1 MGKEDVKSAS
11 VTEQKID
18 ANPNKIEALLLVIL
32 ALLIGIPV
40 LGYFMF
46 AVNKTEVKT
55 NPAKNEVVNE
65 KSCETCDASECPKI
79 VEQGCKV
86 QDEEVSNAGWSVFK
100 APDIKV
106 SVEVP
111 NKIIDNTFGKTK
123 LESYWSATSAD
134 KEKKERIT
142 PDELGERINIVKAEF
157 KPFNIGDVVCGGHG
171 CANMSFVE
179 IVGYKLVGRKL
190 DDIWSKYVKD
200 ITSDSLTIK
209 GEKTEKWGV
218 PVYKYKMVSA
228 GGQSE
233 GYILVKN
240 DLLYKV
246 RYDLSENPAEAFEL
260 AKKVVESVKIY

>member
-46 AVNKTEVKT
+46 VVNKTEVKT
-55 NPAKNEVVNE
+55 NPTKNEVVNE

-100 APDIKV
+100 TPDIKV

-111 NKIIDNTFGKTK
+111 NKVMDNTFGKTK
-123 LESYWSATSAD
+123 LESYWSVTSAD
-134 KEKKERIT
+134 KEKKERAT
-142 PDELGERINIVKAEF
+142 PDELGERINIVKADF
-157 KPFNIGDVVCGGHG
+157 KPFSIGDAICGGHG

-179 IVGYKLVGRKL
+179 VVAYKLNGRNL
-190 DDIWSKYVKD
+190 DDIWNKFVKD
-200 ITSDSLTIK
+200 MTSDSSKIT

-218 PVYKYKMVSA
+218 SAYKYKIVSA
-228 GGQSE
+228 GGQGE
-233 GYILVKN
+233 GYLLVKN
-240 DLLYKV
+240 DLLYKMG
-246 RYDLSENPAEAFEL
+246 YDLSENPTEAFEL
-260 AKKVVESVKIY
+260 AKKVLESVKIY